1 MKREP
6 QTNSTKD
13 RLVAWLKKVGKQ
25 LLAFLQDAWQRFK
38 KKLKQVWHRYQ
49 LTRWLIVVFLSLFL
63 LMSIHLTFVAKTS
76 DVKNLQNRL
85 SRPTM
90 IYDNKKQSAGSLYSQ
105 KGTYVKLSNIS
116 SSVPDAVL
124 STEDRNFYHEHG
136 FSVKGLGR
144 AAFLLVKN
152 KVLHRDY
159 ISGGGSTLTQQLVK
173 NAFLTQQQT
182 FSRKARE
189 IFIAIEVE
197 NQYSKNEILTMYLNN
212 AYFGH
217 GVWGVQDAARRY
229 FDVNASQLTVPQAAT
244 LAGMLTSPGIYD
256 PIDHPEATRERR
268 NMVLQLMVENKKL
281 SQSDA
286 NAYKKT
292 SLGINSGY
300 VANDSYKYPYF
311 FDAVISEAASRYNIS
326 EKSIMNDGY
335 KIYTTLDQDQQQSM
349 QDTYDNDNNF
359 PDDSV
364 DGTMVQSA
372 SIAMNPKTGGV
383 TAVVG
388 GRGKHV
394 FRGFNRAT
402 QMRRQPG
409 STIKPI
415 VVYAPALEHGYFYDS
430 ELQDKKQSYGTNNYT
445 PKNYDDTY
453 SGKVPMYK
461 ALYESLNAP
470 AVWLLNK
477 IGVNQGYKMAEK
489 FGLPVEKGDKN
500 LALALGGMTKGV
512 SPQQIARAY
521 ATFDNDGQMP
531 TPYYITKIEDAS
543 GKVVAQ
549 NKGSKVKHVISSKTA
564 REMTSMLIGVYEHG
578 TGETAK
584 PAGYTLAGKTGTTN
598 SGVKGD
604 ESNDRDKWIVGY
616 TPDVVVATWEGYDD
630 TNSSHVLNDISER
643 NINGLFK
650 NEMSGILAN
659 TPGTKFTV
667 QDAQTRANKRVKNT
681 SGWKSFFNGGDN
693 DLMTRFNQSVN
704 NIGDKASQFWNN
716 VKSLF

>member
-13 RLVAWLKKVGKQ
+13 RLVVWLKKVGKR

-105 KGTYVKLSNIS
+105 KGTYVKLNNIS

-152 KVLHRDY
+152 KVLHRNY

-268 NMVLQLMVENKKL
+268 NIVLQLMVENKKL

-359 PDDSV
+359 PDDSA

-659 TPGTKFTV
+659 TPGTRFTV
-667 QDAQTRANKRVKNT
+667 QDAQIRANKRVKNT

-693 DLMTRFNQSVN
+693 ALMNRFNQSVN

>member
-13 RLVAWLKKVGKQ
+13 RLVAWSKKVGKQ

-49 LTRWLIVVFLSLFL
+49 LTRWLIVGFLSLFL

-359 PDDSV
+359 PDDSA

-693 DLMTRFNQSVN
+693 DLMNRFNQSVN

>member
-13 RLVAWLKKVGKQ
+13 RLVAWLKKVGKR

-105 KGTYVKLSNIS
+105 KGTYVKLNNIS

-326 EKSIMNDGY
+326 EKSIMKDGY

-359 PDDSV
+359 PDDSA

-659 TPGTKFTV
+659 TPGTRFTV
-667 QDAQTRANKRVKNT
+667 QDAQIRANKRVKNT

-693 DLMTRFNQSVN
+693 ALMNRFNQSVN

>member
-13 RLVAWLKKVGKQ
+13 RLVAWLKKVGKR

-90 IYDNKKQSAGSLYSQ
+90 IYDNKKQSAGSLCSQ
-105 KGTYVKLSNIS
+105 KGTYVKLNNIS

-359 PDDSV
+359 PDDSA

-659 TPGTKFTV
+659 TPGTRFTV
-667 QDAQTRANKRVKNT
+667 QDAQIRANKRVKNT

-693 DLMTRFNQSVN
+693 ALMNRFNQSVN

>member
-13 RLVAWLKKVGKQ
+13 RLVAWLKKVGKR

-105 KGTYVKLSNIS
+105 KGTYVKLNNIS

-359 PDDSV
+359 PDDSA

-578 TGETAK
+578 TGGNRQ
-584 PAGYTLAGKTGTTN
+584 AGRIYPSWK
-598 SGVKGD
+598 
-604 ESNDRDKWIVGY
+604 DRD
-616 TPDVVVATWEGYDD
+616 D
-630 TNSSHVLNDISER
+630 
-643 NINGLFK
+643 
-650 NEMSGILAN
+650 
-659 TPGTKFTV
+659 
-667 QDAQTRANKRVKNT
+667 
-681 SGWKSFFNGGDN
+681 
-693 DLMTRFNQSVN
+693 
-704 NIGDKASQFWNN
+704 
-716 VKSLF
+716 

>member
-300 VANDSYKYPYF
+300 VANDSYNYPYF

-359 PDDSV
+359 PDDSA

-693 DLMTRFNQSVN
+693 DLMNRFNQSVN

>member
-13 RLVAWLKKVGKQ
+13 RLVVWLKKVGKR

-105 KGTYVKLSNIS
+105 KGTYVKLNNIS

-268 NMVLQLMVENKKL
+268 NIVLQLMVENKKL

-359 PDDSV
+359 PDDSA

-659 TPGTKFTV
+659 TPGTRFTV
-667 QDAQTRANKRVKNT
+667 QDAQIRANKRVKNT

-693 DLMTRFNQSVN
+693 ALMNRFNQSVN

>member
-1 MKREP
+1 M
-6 QTNSTKD
+6 
-13 RLVAWLKKVGKQ
+13 
-25 LLAFLQDAWQRFK
+25 
-38 KKLKQVWHRYQ
+38 
-49 LTRWLIVVFLSLFL
+49 
-63 LMSIHLTFVAKTS
+63 
-76 DVKNLQNRL
+76 
-85 SRPTM
+85 
-90 IYDNKKQSAGSLYSQ
+90 
-105 KGTYVKLSNIS
+105 
-116 SSVPDAVL
+116 
-124 STEDRNFYHEHG
+124 
-136 FSVKGLGR
+136 
-144 AAFLLVKN
+144 
-152 KVLHRDY
+152 
-159 ISGGGSTLTQQLVK
+159 
-173 NAFLTQQQT
+173 
-182 FSRKARE
+182 
-189 IFIAIEVE
+189 
-197 NQYSKNEILTMYLNN
+197 
-212 AYFGH
+212 
-217 GVWGVQDAARRY
+217 
-229 FDVNASQLTVPQAAT
+229 
-244 LAGMLTSPGIYD
+244 
-256 PIDHPEATRERR
+256 
-268 NMVLQLMVENKKL
+268 
-281 SQSDA
+281 
-286 NAYKKT
+286 
-292 SLGINSGY
+292 
-300 VANDSYKYPYF
+300 ANDSYKYPYF

-693 DLMTRFNQSVN
+693 DLMNRFNQSVN